1 MKSHYGCVSMTKLD
15 KELRKQ
21 VLIECEKYKDE
32 CYDAVVWDVFQQALA
47 VCFTALELMGWRKK
61 RLKRFQDRVED
72 VCHLMITGIM
82 GREVTTKDAI
92 KHLHDAYGIDFE
104 QSCYDDQRGGGSDAA
119 L

>member
-1 MKSHYGCVSMTKLD
+1 MKSHWGCVSMTKLD

-32 CYDAVVWDVFQQALA
+32 CYDQVCWDVFQQALA
-47 VCFTALELMGWRKK
+47 VCFTALELMGWKKK
-61 RLKRFQDRVED
+61 RLHRFQDRVED
-72 VCHLMITGIM
+72 VCHIMLHGVM
-82 GREVTTKDAI
+82 GREVTTRDAI
-92 KHLHDAYGIDFE
+92 QHLHDAYGIDFE

>member
-1 MKSHYGCVSMTKLD
+1 MKARYATFSVEKID
-15 KELRKQ
+15 KEIRKE
-21 VLIECEKYKDE
+21 VLKELEKYKND

-61 RLKRFQDRVED
+61 RLHRFQDRVED
-72 VCHLMITGIM
+72 VCHLMLTGIM

-104 QSCYDDQRGGGSDAA
+104 QSVYDEQRGGDGNAET
-119 L
+119 